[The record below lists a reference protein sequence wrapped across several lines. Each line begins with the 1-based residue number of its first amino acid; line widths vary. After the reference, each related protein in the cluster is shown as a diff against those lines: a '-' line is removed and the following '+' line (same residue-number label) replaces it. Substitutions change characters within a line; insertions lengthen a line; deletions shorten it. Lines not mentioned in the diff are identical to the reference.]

1 MTKGK
6 VSPLAKFMMILIVLA
21 LVCIGVD
28 LYRNGDTYREAYQAG
43 YDSYEQ
49 ISPFD

>member
-28 LYRNGDTYREAYQAG
+28 LYRNADTYWEAYQAG

-49 ISPFD
+49 SSPFD